1 MLVVTRKAEE
11 GVRIGEDVEVRVL
24 GVHRRRVRLGITAP
38 SDVPVL
44 REELAVCPSA
54 RTSGSRVP
62 AAG

>member
-44 REELAVCPSA
+44 REELQRKEQNEKCKL
-54 RTSGSRVP
+54 
-62 AAG
+62 